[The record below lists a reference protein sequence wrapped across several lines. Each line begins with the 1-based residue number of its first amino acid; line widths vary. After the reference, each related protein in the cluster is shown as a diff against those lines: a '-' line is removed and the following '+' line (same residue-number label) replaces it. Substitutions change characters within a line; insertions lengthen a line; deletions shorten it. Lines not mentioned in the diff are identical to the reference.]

1 MEISNVIVL
10 SDYNIN
16 LDYENNIKKR
26 IEELDSKKNICN
38 IIKKISGFSFEDDKV
53 INDLKF
59 LNDSLKLELDL
70 NRLILDIKE
79 IVLDNKQLDNK

>member
-1 MEISNVIVL
+1 
-10 SDYNIN
+10 NIN